1 VVIKSIAPFTMARGS
16 TNFYDLHGT
25 GFRAGLNA
33 VILKG
38 RDVAPGMSVKG
49 QKVVNATLMRVVVAV
64 DGSVSPGS
72 YELALVDATGQSTNA
87 VSFKV
92 Q

>member
-1 VVIKSIAPFTMARGS
+1 MARGS